1 MHLKRLGKTLLHGLK
16 TSFFALTLFQFSIG
30 GPLAAANDDF
40 GQNNKRSDTTSP
52 IKHVIVIIG
61 ENRTFDHVFATYK
74 PKRGE
79 SVWNLLSEG
88 IIKDDGTPG
97 PNFNKAQQLA
107 AKDSGTDPFLLSPKK
122 SAFAGDI
129 MPAPLAGGPKVPF
142 IPNIPTGQ
150 AVENGLAPEYYQFLI
165 TGGTGLDSGTP
176 DTRIANVS
184 SLQAGPFQLTPGVPY
199 DAYAASPVH
208 RFYQMWQQLN
218 CSVATA
224 SAKNPGGC
232 LSDLFA
238 WVEVTIGAGNNG
250 KPQPA
255 GFNPPYPQP
264 AGFNINSTPTTTG
277 EGSTALGFY
286 NVQEGDAPYFK

>member
-1 MHLKRLGKTLLHGLK
+1 MHIKQFGRAVLHAMR
-16 TSFFALTLFQFSIG
+16 TTFVAMALFQFSIG
-30 GPLAAANDDF
+30 GPLASANDDDH
-40 GQNNKRSDTTSP
+40 GQKRSDTTSP

-61 ENRTFDHVFATYK
+61 ENRSFDHVFATYK
-74 PKRGE
+74 PKHGE

-97 PNFNKAQQLA
+97 PNFNKAQQLS
-107 AKDSGTDPFLLSPKK
+107 AKDSGSDPFLLSPKK
-122 SAFAGDI
+122 SPFPNDI

-165 TGGTGLDSGTP
+165 TGGTGLDSGVP

-184 SLQAGPFQLTPGVPY
+184 SLPAGPFQLTPGVPY

-218 CSVATA
+218 CAADHITPE
-224 SAKNPGGC
+224 NPSGC
-232 LSDLFA
+232 RSDLF
-238 WVEVTIGAGNNG
+238 
-250 KPQPA
+250 P
-255 GFNPPYPQP
+255 
-264 AGFNINSTPTTTG
+264 
-277 EGSTALGFY
+277 
-286 NVQEGDAPYFK
+286 